1 MRLYLSTPPTLPDF
15 DISNNDN
22 HSKLIV
28 NNLNPSSSSPIAKKF
43 SILPSS
49 SDHIPCPTD
58 VNISDSKRRPSTVK
72 PNQIYHFLLNNCH
85 YHHYFFLDRASTI
98 ATFNP
103 KQCHHYHHEL
113 PPTPM
118 QRFEYQSDSSQLFL
132 PSSGNWSPS
141 ALLTIDIGL
150 SSPTIFRTPT
160 ARC

>member
-1 MRLYLSTPPTLPDF
+1 MHQSLASLSTCAYIFQLHQHYTT
-15 DISNNDN
+15 ST
-22 HSKLIV
+22 SATMTTIV
-28 NNLNPSSSSPIAKKF
+28 NSSSTTSTHLHHLQSPKNF
-43 SILPSS
+43 RSCHLPSITS
-49 SDHIPCPTD
+49 LPTD

-132 PSSGNWSPS
+132 PSSGN
-141 ALLTIDIGL
+141 
-150 SSPTIFRTPT
+150 
-160 ARC
+160 